1 MGLVSS
7 YLIQRFNAGVIN
19 EPLLLSGFEQ
29 VTRPGCSDLDFSF
42 VLRLFHLKFISYAD
56 IHIPAQRL
64 TGHLH
69 LTAAGPEYLVTPCP
83 AG

>member
-7 YLIQRFNAGVIN
+7 YLIQCFNAGVIN
-19 EPLLLSGFEQ
+19 EPLLLPGFEQ
-29 VTRPGCSDLDFSF
+29 VTSPGCSDLDFSF
-42 VLRLFHLKFISYAD
+42 VLRLFHLKFISSAD

-69 LTAAGPEYLVTPCP
+69 LTAVGPECLVTPCP